1 VSVPTINS
9 VGTTHLLQWKEGIS
23 IKVNRLSS
31 DSKNVVHGELLVQ
44 ARMPGITAP
53 HLHQARLNMTSTTA
67 RRNLAKELTTR
78 LESVPWADIL
88 EQTCVKVL
96 EAHRAGSPVL
106 RLADVEDSVGVQ
118 WMLKPVLQRRQTSV
132 IFGDGDSGKS
142 MIAAWWSVL
151 LATGMPGPALI
162 PEKSSGIL
170 VLDYETDE
178 YTWRDRLVQICGGME
193 IPVPENIHYRYS
205 STPVADDIEDL
216 ADYVADLDIDF
227 ILIDSAAPAVG
238 EALNGDDV
246 INFFRS
252 LRALGKTN
260 LVIAHVAK
268 EAKQH
273 EIYGSGHWRTQ
284 SRANYRVYAS
294 RSNDTPDLGVILK
307 NTKGNNSRRLKDLVY
322 GIHFDEDYNTISFKP
337 GNVEDYAELDQTR
350 SISQRL
356 SSSLRGGAKTTSELA
371 EELDADEGSIRTTL
385 HRNKTKFQSF
395 KNDGQTYWGIAHRE
409 H

>member
-1 VSVPTINS
+1 
-9 VGTTHLLQWKEGIS
+9 
-23 IKVNRLSS
+23 
-31 DSKNVVHGELLVQ
+31 
-44 ARMPGITAP
+44 
-53 HLHQARLNMTSTTA
+53 
-67 RRNLAKELTTR
+67 
-78 LESVPWADIL
+78 
-88 EQTCVKVL
+88 
-96 EAHRAGSPVL
+96 
-106 RLADVEDSVGVQ
+106 
-118 WMLKPVLQRRQTSV
+118 
-132 IFGDGDSGKS
+132 
-142 MIAAWWSVL
+142 
-151 LATGMPGPALI
+151 
-162 PEKSSGIL
+162 
-170 VLDYETDE
+170 
-178 YTWRDRLVQICGGME
+178 ME

-268 EAKQH
+268 EARQH

-322 GIHFDEDYNTISFKP
+322 GIHFDENYNTISFKP
-337 GNVEDYAELDQTR
+337 GDVEDYAELDQTR
-350 SISQRL
+350 SISQRVT
-356 SSSLRGGAKTTSELA
+356 SALRPGAKTAAELA

-385 HRNKTKFQSF
+385 NRNKTKFQTF
-395 KNDGQTYWGIAHRE
+395 KDDGQTYWGIAHRE

>member
-1 VSVPTINS
+1 LSIPTINS
-9 VGTTHLLQWKEGIS
+9 VGTTHLLTWTEGVT
-23 IKVNRLSS
+23 IKVNRISA
-31 DSKNVVHGELLVQ
+31 DSKHQVSGELLVQ
-44 ARMPGITAP
+44 ARMPGLAAP

-67 RRNLAKELTTR
+67 RNTLVKALTHR
-78 LESVPWADIL
+78 LESLAWADIV

-96 EAHRAGSPVL
+96 EAHRRGSPVL
-106 RLADVEDSVGVQ
+106 KLADVEDGVGVQ
-118 WMLKPVLQRRQTSV
+118 WLLKPVIQRRQTSV
-132 IFGDGDSGKS
+132 LFGDADSGKS
-142 MIAAWWSVL
+142 MIAAWWSLL

-162 PEKSSGIL
+162 PEQSSGIL

-178 YTWRDRLVQICGGME
+178 YTWRDRLVQICKGMD
-193 IPVPENIHYRYS
+193 IAIPENIHYRYS

-216 ADYVADLDIDF
+216 ADYVADLDIDC

-238 EALNGDDV
+238 EALNGDDT

-294 RSNDTPDLGVILK
+294 RSADTPDLGVILK
-307 NTKGNNSRRLKDLVY
+307 NTKGNNARRLKDLVY
-322 GIHFDEDYNTISFKP
+322 GIHFDENDSSISFKP
-337 GNVEDYAELDQTR
+337 GNVEDYAELDKTR
-350 SISQRL
+350 TISQRL
-356 SSSLRGGAKTTSELA
+356 TSALKSGAKTTQELA
-371 EELDADEGSIRTTL
+371 EDMGADEQSIRTTL
-385 HRNKTKFQSF
+385 NRNKKQFTTF
-395 KNDGQTYWGIAHRE
+395 KDDGQSYWGITHRD

>member
-1 VSVPTINS
+1 MSVPTINS
-9 VGTTHLLQWKEGIS
+9 VGTTHLLQWKEVIS

-67 RRNLAKELTTR
+67 RRNLAKELTIR

-118 WMLKPVLQRRQTSV
+118 WMLKPVIQRRQTSV

-322 GIHFDEDYNTISFKP
+322 EIHFDEDCNTISFQP
-337 GNVEDYAELDQTR
+337 GDVEDYAELDQTR
-350 SISQRL
+350 SISQRVT
-356 SSSLRGGAKTTSELA
+356 SALRPGAKTTSELS
-371 EELDADEGSIRTTL
+371 EELDAEEGSIRTTL
-385 HRNKTKFQSF
+385 NRNKTKFQTF

>member
-1 VSVPTINS
+1 MSVPTINS
-9 VGTTHLLQWKEGIS
+9 VGTTHLLTWEEGIT

-44 ARMPGITAP
+44 ARMPGVAAP

-67 RRNLAKELTTR
+67 RRTLAKELTYR

-106 RLADVEDSVGVQ
+106 KLADVGDTAGIQ
-118 WMLKPVLQRRQTSV
+118 WLLKPVIQRRQTSV
-132 IFGDGDSGKS
+132 LFGDADSGKS

-151 LATGMPGPALI
+151 LAAGLPGPALV
-162 PEKSSGIL
+162 PAQSSGIL

-178 YTWRDRLVQICGGME
+178 FTWRDRLVMICNGME
-193 IPVPENIHYRYS
+193 IPVPENIFYRYS

-216 ADYVADLDIDF
+216 ADYVADLAIDF

-238 EALNGDDV
+238 EALNGDDT

-294 RSNDTPDLGVILK
+294 RSADSPDLGVVLK
-307 NTKGNNSRRLKDLVY
+307 NTKGNNARRLADIVY
-322 GIHFDEDYNTISFKP
+322 GIRFDEQDNTISFQR
-337 GNVEDYAELDQTR
+337 GNVEDYKELDQTR
-350 SISQRL
+350 SISQRVTSAL
-356 SSSLRGGAKTTSELA
+356 KAGAKTTRELS
-371 EELDADEGSIRTTL
+371 EELESDEGSIRTTL
-385 HRNKTKFQSF
+385 NRQKTKFLTF
-395 KNDGQTYWGIAHRE
+395 KDDGQTYWGIAHRE

>member
-9 VGTTHLLQWKEGIS
+9 VGTTHLLTWTEGIS
-23 IKVNRLSS
+23 IKVNRISA
-31 DSKNVVHGELLVQ
+31 DSKHQVSGELLVQ
-44 ARMPGITAP
+44 ARMPGLAAP

-67 RRNLAKELTTR
+67 RATLAKALTHR
-78 LESVPWADIL
+78 LESVAWPDIL

-96 EAHRAGSPVL
+96 EAHRKGSPVL
-106 RLADVEDSVGVQ
+106 RLADVEDGVGVQ
-118 WMLKPVLQRRQTSV
+118 WLLKPVLQRRQTSV
-132 IFGDGDSGKS
+132 LFGDADSGKS

-178 YTWRDRLVQICGGME
+178 YTWRDRLVQICSGME
-193 IPVPENIHYRYS
+193 IAIPENIHYRYS
-205 STPVADDIEDL
+205 STPVANDIEDL

-238 EALNGDDV
+238 DALSGEDTV
-246 INFFRS
+246 NFFRS

-268 EAKQH
+268 EAKPQ
-273 EIYGSGHWRTQ
+273 EIYGSGHWRAQ

-294 RSNDTPDLGVILK
+294 RSADTPDLGVILK
-307 NTKGNNSRRLKDLVY
+307 NTKGNNARRLKDLMY
-322 GIHFDEDYNTISFKP
+322 GIHFDEQYSTISFKP
-337 GNVEDYAELDQTR
+337 GNVEDYAELDKTR

-356 SSSLRGGAKTTSELA
+356 DSALKSGAKTTQELA
-371 EELDADEGSIRTTL
+371 QEMGADEQSIRTTL
-385 HRNKTKFQSF
+385 NRNKTRFTTF
-395 KNDGQTYWGIAHRE
+395 KNDGQSYWGIAHRE